1 MANHHGKANQNY
13 NEISLLICQN
23 DCLQKTTNKKFSKNV
38 EKRDISYIVGGNVIG
53 AATVGNI

>member
-1 MANHHGKANQNY
+1 MEMQ
-13 NEISLLICQN
+13 I
-23 DCLQKTTNKKFSKNV
+23 KTTMRYHSLFVRMTVFKKTTQKKFNKNV